1 MNLELIADNIRYFN
15 QEIIESGFKR
25 DIDDYLSSIASHQ
38 NNIIT
43 LREIASKVLAV
54 LDHIYQSD
62 LPDALASILPT
73 RNNRPFT
80 ETPHYTTLK
89 ESLENTQIQLPEFF
103 SNLSTCLTK
112 LQTQIAEN
120 IAALNTIQIFI
131 QPYILEDVEQISSE
145 NIATI
150 SIVFKEHKTIT
161 SLTQFT
167 KTLTAWNRTLPIYHQ
182 LLKSESPEDIQI
194 VEVQN
199 GSIDFIVNLNVDV
212 ALDLVKLFKL
222 GFEVFAAYLSYK
234 HMVKPIIDSYHGNE
248 KLISQEEEREKLLLE
263 NIGSAIQ
270 REIMAQHKAAKSAD
284 KKVDG
289 TAIPK
294 KVEQITN
301 LITSH
306 IVKGNDIKLI
316 ALPETRE
323 QEEGQEVLPDE
334 RESLRK
340 SSMEARRQL
349 RIIPAE
355 AQQKLLEVY
364 GKIAEV
370 QE

>member
-1 MNLELIADNIRYFN
+1 MNLELIGDNIRYFN

-43 LREIASKVLAV
+43 LREIAAKVLAV

-62 LPDALASILPT
+62 LPDALQSILPT
-73 RNNRPFT
+73 RANRPFT
-80 ETPHYTTLK
+80 ETPHYATLK
-89 ESLENTQIQLPEFF
+89 ESMDNTQIELPDFF
-103 SNLSTCLTK
+103 SNLNTCLTK
-112 LQTQIAEN
+112 LKTQIDEN
-120 IAALNTIQIFI
+120 IAALNTIQAFI
-131 QPYILEDVEQISSE
+131 EPYIQEEVEHISSE

-167 KTLTAWNRTLPIYHQ
+167 KTLSAWNRTLPLYHQ

-199 GSIDFIVNLNVDV
+199 GSINFIVNLNVDV

-234 HMVKPIIDSYHGNE
+234 HMVKPIIDSYHGNT

-270 REIMAQHKAAKSAD
+270 REIMAQHRAAKGAD

-289 TAIPK
+289 TAILK

-316 ALPETRE
+316 ALPEARE
-323 QEEGQEVLPDE
+323 LDDGQEVLPDE
-334 RESLRK
+334 RENLRK

-355 AQQKLLEVY
+355 AQQKLLEAY
-364 GKIAEV
+364 GKIAEE
-370 QE
+370 Q